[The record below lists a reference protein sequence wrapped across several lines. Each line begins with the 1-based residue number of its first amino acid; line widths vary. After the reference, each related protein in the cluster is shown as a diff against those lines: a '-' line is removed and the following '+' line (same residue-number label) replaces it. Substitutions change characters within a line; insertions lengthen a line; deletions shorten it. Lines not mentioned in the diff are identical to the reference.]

1 MYANPPAK
9 KAPTIHENIIGNPKP
24 PKKPVLAGSTA
35 SIECIAGLETIL
47 KIIKPITII
56 EAI

>member
-1 MYANPPAK
+1 M
-9 KAPTIHENIIGNPKP
+9 IGNPSP
-24 PKKPVLAGSTA
+24 PKNPVFAGSTA
-35 SIECIAGLETIL
+35 SIDSIAGPETIL